1 MTEQNEDPQQDR
13 PLNDDPALNGDEEKT
28 SNEGIGLDV
37 ANQENDDLKDSES
50 IKDVKDV
57 VDVVSEDL
65 DEVMSGNEFGTFTE
79 KDIDINSDKMKI
91 SSDVPERPNGEE
103 ESISAVTFPQLEVAV
118 VDKQDHPDRLNNV
131 YLDLSVELGRKEMT
145 VEEVST
151 MKVHDVIELSKLA
164 GEAFEIRI
172 NGRIFAVGDVVI
184 IGQNMAV
191 RLTSMINQ
199 GDPLK

>member
-13 PLNDDPALNGDEEKT
+13 PLSDDPALNGDEEI
-28 SNEGIGLDV
+28 SSDEEIGLDG
-37 ANQENDDLKDSES
+37 ANHDDDELKDPES
-50 IKDVKDV
+50 IKDVKD
-57 VDVVSEDL
+57 DVTEDS
-65 DEVMSGNEFGTFTE
+65 DEVMSGNELGTFTE
-79 KDIDINSDKMKI
+79 KDTDINTDKMGS
-91 SSDVPERPNGEE
+91 SSDVAKQPNGEE
-103 ESISAVTFPQLEVAV
+103 ESISSVTFPQLEVAV

-191 RLTSMINQ
+191 RLTSMTNQ